1 MVTVWSTPSDQEEEE
16 EEEEEEKK
24 KKRLKCKLHPSSL
37 NKIHFNYLTLLSF
50 NSVFQVS
57 NLFNSIFSSNFI
69 KKKNFH
75 MKIIY
80 KINKNNL

>member
-16 EEEEEEKK
+16 EEEEEEK

-69 KKKNFH
+69 KKKIFT
-75 MKIIY
+75 
-80 KINKNNL
+80 

>member
-1 MVTVWSTPSDQEEEE
+1 MVTVRSTPSDQK

-24 KKRLKCKLHPSSL
+24 KKKKRQKCKLHHSSL

-50 NSVFQVS
+50 NLVFQVS

-69 KKKNFH
+69 KKKISH
-75 MKIIY
+75 E
-80 KINKNNL
+80 NNLQN

>member
-24 KKRLKCKLHPSSL
+24 KKKRL

>member
-24 KKRLKCKLHPSSL
+24 KKKRL

-69 KKKNFH
+69 KKKKFSH
-75 MKIIY
+75 E
-80 KINKNNL
+80 NNLQN